1 MKRKL
6 IFNILIVLSAA
17 GGFLSCSD
25 TWLMYDT
32 SQKNKLYFSDGAQS
46 LDRYLS
52 TEAPFALLD
61 ESVKELRQ
69 TVPVKLLGHGRRP

>member
-32 SQKNKLYFSDGAQS
+32 SQKDKLYFSC
-46 LDRYLS
+46 
-52 TEAPFALLD
+52 LLYTSDAAD
-61 ESVKELRQ
+61 E
-69 TVPVKLLGHGRRP
+69 

>member
-6 IFNILIVLSAA
+6 IFNILIVQSAA

-32 SQKNKLYFSDGAQS
+32 SQKDKLYFSDGAQS
-46 LDRYLS
+46 LDR
-52 TEAPFALLD
+52 
-61 ESVKELRQ
+61 
-69 TVPVKLLGHGRRP
+69 

>member
-6 IFNILIVLSAA
+6 IFNILIVLGAA

-69 TVPVKLLGHGRRP
+69 TVPGETAGHGRRP